1 MLAHPLAIFALV
13 AGFANAQSSVTSS
26 AASAAASV
34 VVPTTVTSSGV
45 AVVTSAT
52 SSIDTAGLTLTPK
65 GDAPSSYSI
74 PDATAIT
81 MNMPTQSTIGLDTTY
96 PGGTKPTAVANAP
109 VIPSSFPAPASYPAL
124 DKVPPIN
131 STEVQ
136 GWLSKLDL
144 SDVPNYSTTTGAC
157 FDSPEAVKDTSRCW
171 WTCGGCT
178 RSTDIVECPNK
189 YDWGLSYDDGP
200 SPYTPILLDYL
211 NEHDLTTTFFVVGSR
226 VISRPEM
233 LVSEYVSGH
242 QISVHTWSHPYLTNL
257 TNEQIVA
264 ELGWT
269 MKAIRET
276 IGVTPNTFRPPYGD
290 IDDRVRAVAAKMGL
304 TPVMWSGTEFDTTD
318 WNIPGGRAT
327 GVSSLS
333 KFRTI
338 LQTAESMNTG
348 FIVLSHDLYQQ
359 TVDLAVGYM
368 IPQALEQG
376 KWKLKSISDCLGWSA
391 GNAYIETSDNRT
403 VINNQNGKAG
413 TSFPVAQGA
422 SATGSSSSSNSGS
435 SGASQSGMSTSSRA
449 SASGSGASAAASPSS
464 KSGALGIKDIATNG
478 VLALAGVAAV
488 ATWLF

>member
-1 MLAHPLAIFALV
+1 
-13 AGFANAQSSVTSS
+13 
-26 AASAAASV
+26 
-34 VVPTTVTSSGV
+34 
-45 AVVTSAT
+45 
-52 SSIDTAGLTLTPK
+52 
-65 GDAPSSYSI
+65 
-74 PDATAIT
+74 
-81 MNMPTQSTIGLDTTY
+81 MNMPTQSTIGLDSTY
-96 PGGTKPTAVANAP
+96 PAGTTPTAVSNAP
-109 VIPSSFPAPASYPAL
+109 VIPSTFPVPANYPPL
-124 DKVPPIN
+124 DKVPPVN

-136 GWLSKLDL
+136 EWLSKLDL
-144 SDVPNYSTTTGAC
+144 SDVPNYGTTTGAC
-157 FDSPEAVKDTSRCW
+157 FSSPEAAKDTSRCW

-211 NEHDLTTTFFVVGSR
+211 NQHDLTTTFFVVGSR

-233 LVSEYVSGH
+233 VISEYVAGH
-242 QISVHTWSHPYLTNL
+242 QISVHTWSHAYLTNL

-269 MKAIRET
+269 MKAIKDT

-327 GVSSLS
+327 GVSSLA
-333 KFRTI
+333 KFRDI
-338 LQTAESMNTG
+338 LATAETMDTG

-368 IPQALEQG
+368 IPQALDEG
-376 KWKLKSISDCLGWSA
+376 KWKLKSISDCLGWRA
-391 GNAYIETSDNRT
+391 GNSYLETSDNST
-403 VINNQNGKAG
+403 VINNKNSTAG
-413 TSFPVAQGA
+413 TSFPVAQG
-422 SATGSSSSSNSGS
+422 SAATAGSSSGARQSGSGS
-435 SGASQSGMSTSSRA
+435 SSKASGTSAATGA
-449 SASGSGASAAASPSS
+449 SASPTSGAM
-464 KSGALGIKDIATNG
+464 GFKDIATNG

-488 ATWLF
+488 VTLLL

>member
-1 MLAHPLAIFALV
+1 
-13 AGFANAQSSVTSS
+13 
-26 AASAAASV
+26 
-34 VVPTTVTSSGV
+34 
-45 AVVTSAT
+45 
-52 SSIDTAGLTLTPK
+52 
-65 GDAPSSYSI
+65 
-74 PDATAIT
+74 
-81 MNMPTQSTIGLDTTY
+81 MNMPTQSTIALAQTY
-96 PGGTKPTAVANAP
+96 PGGTKPTAISNAP
-109 VIPSSFPAPASYPAL
+109 SIPSSFPAPASYPPL
-124 DKVPPIN
+124 DKVPDVN
-131 STEVQ
+131 SPEVQ
-136 GWLSKLDL
+136 GWLAKLDL

-157 FDSPEAVKDTSRCW
+157 FDSPEAVKETSRCW

-211 NEHDLTTTFFVVGSR
+211 NEKNLTTTFFVVGSR

-269 MKAIRET
+269 MKSIKDT

-304 TPVMWSGTEFDTTD
+304 TPVMWSGVEFDTTD

-333 KFRTI
+333 KFRSI

-368 IPQALEQG
+368 IPQALDQA
-376 KWKLKSISDCLGWSA
+376 KWNLKSISDCLGWNK
-391 GNAYIETSDNRT
+391 GNSYIETSDNTT
-403 VINNQNGKAG
+403 VIDNKNGTAG
-413 TSFPVAQGA
+413 TSFPVSHGAAVTGAATSGGA
-422 SATGSSSSSNSGS
+422 SSAS
-435 SGASQSGMSTSSRA
+435 ASQSGMSASTTRA
-449 SASGSGASAAASPSS
+449 SSAGSAATAAASAT
-464 KSGALGIKDIATNG
+464 KASGALGFKDIATNG
-478 VLALAGVAAV
+478 VLALAGVAA
-488 ATWLF
+488 AITFLF

>member
-1 MLAHPLAIFALV
+1 MLAKSFSLLALA
-13 AGFANAQSSVTSS
+13 AGIAKAQSSVTS
-26 AASAAASV
+26 AA

-45 AVVTSAT
+45 AVVTSTSAT
-52 SSIDTAGLTLTPK
+52 IDTAGLTLTPK
-65 GDAPSSYSI
+65 GDAPSSYVI

-81 MNMPTQSTIGLDTTY
+81 ASMPEQSTIGLATTY
-96 PGGTKPTAVANAP
+96 SGGTTPTVVSNAPPIPTA
-109 VIPSSFPAPASYPAL
+109 FPAPAGFPPL
-124 DKVPPIN
+124 DQVPPVN

-136 GWLSKLDL
+136 GWLAALDL

-157 FDSPEAVKDTSRCW
+157 YDSPEAVADKDRCW

-178 RSTDIVECPNK
+178 RSTDIVTCPDK

-211 NEHDLTTTFFVVGSR
+211 NQHDLTTTFFVVGSR

-233 LVSEYVSGH
+233 LISEYVAGH

-269 MKAIRET
+269 MKSIRDT

-327 GVSSLS
+327 GVSSLA
-333 KFRTI
+333 KFRDI
-338 LQTAESMNTG
+338 LQTAESMTSG

-368 IPQALEQG
+368 IPQALDEG
-376 KWKLKSISDCLGWSA
+376 KWKLKSISNCLGWKE
-391 GNAYIETSDNRT
+391 GNAYIETSDNTT
-403 VINNQNGKAG
+403 VINNTNGTAG
-413 TSFPVAQGA
+413 ASFPAAQGA
-422 SATGSSSSSNSGS
+422 AASGASSAGSSSASQTGASTSTR
-435 SGASQSGMSTSSRA
+435 ASQSGSA
-449 SASGSGASAAASPSS
+449 ASGAAASPSNT
-464 KSGALGIKDIATNG
+464 SGVMGLKDIATGG
-478 VLALAGVAAV
+478 VLALTGVAAV
-488 ATWLF
+488 ITLLV

>member
-1 MLAHPLAIFALV
+1 MLAKSLSLFALV
-13 AGFANAQSSVTSS
+13 AGLANAQSSAPS
-26 AASAAASV
+26 AA

-45 AVVTSAT
+45 AVVTST
-52 SSIDTAGLTLTPK
+52 SQSIDTAGLTLTPK
-65 GDAPSSYSI
+65 GDAPSSYII

-81 MNMPTQSTIGLDTTY
+81 ASMPTQSTIGLDTTY
-96 PGGTKPTAVANAP
+96 PGGTKPTAVSNAP
-109 VIPSSFPAPASYPAL
+109 PIPTAFPAPAGYPAL
-124 DKVPPIN
+124 DQVPPVN

-136 GWLSKLDL
+136 GWLAQLDL

-157 FDSPEAVKDTSRCW
+157 YDSPEAVKDTARCW

-178 RSTDIVECPNK
+178 RSTDIVTCPNK
-189 YDWGLSYDDGP
+189 FDWGLSYDDGP

-211 NEHDLTTTFFVVGSR
+211 NQHDLTTTFFVVGSR

-233 LVSEYVSGH
+233 LISEYVSGH

-269 MKAIRET
+269 MKSIRDT

-304 TPVMWSGTEFDTTD
+304 TPVMWSGVEFDTTD

-327 GVSSLS
+327 GVSSLA
-333 KFRTI
+333 KFRNI
-338 LQTAESMNTG
+338 LKTAETLSEG

-368 IPQALEQG
+368 IPQALDEG
-376 KWKLKSISDCLGWSA
+376 KWKLKSISNCLGWPE
-391 GNAYIETSDNRT
+391 GNSYIETSDNTT
-403 VINNQNGKAG
+403 VINNKNG
-413 TSFPVAQGA
+413 TSGA
-422 SATGSSSSSNSGS
+422 SFPIAYGAAATRAASSMASSGS
-435 SGASQSGMSTSSRA
+435 ASGSAASQTGMSTSTRASQSGA
-449 SASGSGASAAASPSS
+449 ASAAASASPT
-464 KSGALGIKDIATNG
+464 SGALGLHGIAATG
-478 VLALAGVAAV
+478 VFALVGVAG
-488 ATWLF
+488 TMLLL

>member
-1 MLAHPLAIFALV
+1 MLAKLSLFALV
-13 AGFANAQSSVTSS
+13 AGIANAQSSAVI
-26 AASAAASV
+26 
-34 VVPTTVTSSGV
+34 PTTVTSSGV

-81 MNMPTQSTIGLDTTY
+81 ASMPTQSTIGLASTY
-96 PGGTKPTAVANAP
+96 PGGTTPTVVRNAPPIPTA
-109 VIPSSFPAPASYPAL
+109 FPAPAGYPPL
-124 DKVPPIN
+124 DQVPPVN

-136 GWLSKLDL
+136 GWLAQLDL

-157 FDSPEAVKDTSRCW
+157 YDSPEAVKDTARCW

-178 RSTDIVECPNK
+178 RSTDIVTCPNK
-189 YDWGLSYDDGP
+189 FDWGLSYDDGP

-211 NEHDLTTTFFVVGSR
+211 NQQDLTTTFFVVGSR

-233 LVSEYVSGH
+233 LVSEYVAGH
-242 QISVHTWSHPYLTNL
+242 QISIHTWSHPYLTNL

-269 MKAIRET
+269 MKSIRET

-304 TPVMWSGTEFDTTD
+304 TPVMWSGVEFDTTD

-327 GVSSLS
+327 GVSSLA
-333 KFRTI
+333 KFRNI
-338 LQTAESMNTG
+338 LKTAETLSEG

-368 IPQALEQG
+368 IPQALDEG
-376 KWKLKSISDCLGWSA
+376 KWKLKSISNCLGWPEA
-391 GNAYIETSDNRT
+391 NAYIETSDNTT
-403 VINNQNGKAG
+403 VIDNKNGTAG
-413 TSFPVAQGA
+413 ASFPIAQGA
-422 SATGSSSSSNSGS
+422 AATGAAS
-435 SGASQSGMSTSSRA
+435 SGASTTSGAASQTGLSTSAR
-449 SASGSGASAAASPSS
+449 SAQTGAASAAASASPT
-464 KSGALGIKDIATNG
+464 SGALGLHGIAATG
-478 VLALAGVAAV
+478 IFALVGVAG
-488 ATWLF
+488 TMLLL

>member
-13 AGFANAQSSVTSS
+13 AGFANAQSSS
-26 AASAAASV
+26 AASAAASA
-34 VVPTTVTSSGV
+34 VVPTTITTSGV
-45 AVVTSAT
+45 AVVTSTA
-52 SSIDTAGLTLTPK
+52 SSINTAGLTLTPK
-65 GDAPSSYSI
+65 GDAPASYSI

-81 MNMPTQSTIGLDTTY
+81 MNMPIQSTIALAQTY
-96 PGGTKPTAVANAP
+96 PGGTKPTAISNAP
-109 VIPSSFPAPASYPAL
+109 AIPSSFPAPASYPPL
-124 DKVPPIN
+124 DKVPPVN

-136 GWLSKLDL
+136 GWLAKLDL

-157 FDSPEAVKDTSRCW
+157 FDSPEAVKETSRCW

-178 RSTDIVECPNK
+178 RATDIVECPNK

-211 NEHDLTTTFFVVGSR
+211 NEKNLTTTFFVVGSR

-269 MKAIRET
+269 MKSIRDT

-368 IPQALEQG
+368 IPQALDQA
-376 KWKLKSISDCLGWSA
+376 KWNLKSISDCLGWSK
-391 GNAYIETSDNRT
+391 GNSYIETSDNTT
-403 VINNQNGKAG
+403 VINNQNGTAG
-413 TSFPVAQGA
+413 TSFPVANGA
-422 SATGSSSSSNSGS
+422 AATGAASSSGSGS
-435 SGASQSGMSTSSRA
+435 SAAASQSGMSGSSIRA
-449 SASGSGASAAASPSS
+449 SASGSGATAAASATQA
-464 KSGALGIKDIATNG
+464 SGALGFKDLATNG
-478 VLALAGVAAV
+478 VLALAGVAA
-488 ATWLF
+488 TITFLF